1 MCSTL
6 ESVKENC
13 ASLSTQFQLWDAK
26 CLRSVIGVGSGEVN
40 VGAKMEVKLNKMTLI
55 NLQ

>member
-26 CLRSVIGVGSGEVN
+26 CLRSVIGVGSGEVT
-40 VGAKMEVKLNKMTLI
+40 VGAKVEVKLNEFD
-55 NLQ
+55 